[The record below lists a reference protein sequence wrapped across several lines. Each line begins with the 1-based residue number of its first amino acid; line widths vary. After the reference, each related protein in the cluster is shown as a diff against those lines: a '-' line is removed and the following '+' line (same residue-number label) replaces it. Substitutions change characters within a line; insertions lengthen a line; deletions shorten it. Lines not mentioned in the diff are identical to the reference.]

1 MAAENKNGGKT
12 IERLHPFTECF
23 FFQPAQT
30 ATDTRTRGPVCMSN
44 INITYFDYSFR
55 DLIDFCSTY
64 GWKTEFE
71 DGCEYGCSSDVILL

>member
-1 MAAENKNGGKT
+1 MKYREEEENRNTKQRQRQNMAAENKNGGKT

-64 GWKTEFE
+64 G
-71 DGCEYGCSSDVILL
+71 